1 MEITVI
7 TASYN
12 CQGTIEETIKSV
24 LAQTCGK
31 WKLIVFDDGSSDLS
45 AQIIRKY
52 AQQDERIKLLS
63 HPNGRNLGLQETL
76 KKAISCAKT
85 DYVAFLECDDIWHK
99 DYIKEKLAFLSENPQ
114 AEIIFNDVE
123 CFGNE
128 SRRKKLALFNK
139 AVKIY
144 LKILNPFSNAYN
156 LNFPL
161 MAFNPIPTF
170 SCVMMKTALA
180 EEYGFDSPYPPQAD
194 YWLWAKLSFKHK
206 FHFINKELT
215 LWNLT
220 QNSYTMR
227 SLGNTA
233 GEKRL
238 RKAIKNLYKKNNPAS
253 YLFKAGLSKL
263 LAFAFNLI
271 SFIFKPAA
279 KLILGIK
286 KQA

>member
-99 DYIKEKLAFLSENPQ
+99 DYLKEKVNYIRNNPD
-114 AEIIFNDVE
+114 AEIIYNKVK
-123 CFGNE
+123 CFGDKN
-128 SRRKKLALFNK
+128 RVKKLTLFNK
-139 AVKIY
+139 VTELYI
-144 LKILNPFSNAYN
+144 KILNPFSSKYN
-156 LNFPL
+156 LTFPL
-161 MAFNPIPTF
+161 FSFNPIPTF
-170 SCVMMKTALA
+170 SCVMLKTALA

-238 RKAIKNLYKKNNPAS
+238 RKAIKDLYIKNNPAS

-263 LAFAFNLI
+263 LSFAFKLI

>member
-12 CQGTIEETIKSV
+12 CQNTIEETIKSV

-76 KKAISCAKT
+76 KKALSCVKT

-99 DYIKEKLAFLSENPQ
+99 DYLKEKLAFLSQNPQ
-114 AEIIFNDVE
+114 AEIIFNDVQ

-128 SRRKKLALFNK
+128 DRRKKLALFNR

-144 LKILNPFSNAYN
+144 LNILNPFSNAYN

-180 EEYGFDSPYPPQAD
+180 ESYGFQSPFAPMTD
-194 YWLWAKLSFKHK
+194 YYLWARLSFKRK
-206 FHFINKELT
+206 FYFIDKKLT
-215 LWNLT
+215 RWRLSEK
-220 QNSYTMR
+220 SYTMR
-227 SLGNTA
+227 SLA
-233 GEKRL
+233 DKKGEKELAKALKTLYRKNDNPIL
-238 RKAIKNLYKKNNPAS
+238 HIPKALLSLLLISGFKAISLVAKPIA
-253 YLFKAGLSKL
+253 KAL
-263 LAFAFNLI
+263 
-271 SFIFKPAA
+271 
-279 KLILGIK
+279 LGIGK
-286 KQA
+286 